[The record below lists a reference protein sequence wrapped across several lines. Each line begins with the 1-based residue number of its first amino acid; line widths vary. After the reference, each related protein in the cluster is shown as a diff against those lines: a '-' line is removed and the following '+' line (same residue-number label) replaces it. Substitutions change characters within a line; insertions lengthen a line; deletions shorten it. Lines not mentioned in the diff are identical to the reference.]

1 MDRLLPLIFIVA
13 MPNEWLQIDVS
24 SLACLSS
31 SLFCSYCLTRMLGSF
46 VPTIFSLEFVREY
59 VDFEPKSAPVKRG
72 CLSGIAEAKAA
83 GK

>member
-1 MDRLLPLIFIVA
+1 
-13 MPNEWLQIDVS
+13 
-24 SLACLSS
+24 
-31 SLFCSYCLTRMLGSF
+31 MLGSF